1 LEGVLRKDKYSRV
14 GIGTS
19 FLWNASYVLHTMF
32 IPSSCCILVYKL
44 VTFIETR
51 IEFSG
56 NKLVT
61 DGHRLNLNEAP
72 SYSFQKNDRYDLKI
86 KVYKC
91 DVEVEMAQF
100 SNRLKILQT
109 KPTTK
114 IPE

>member
-1 LEGVLRKDKYSRV
+1 
-14 GIGTS
+14 
-19 FLWNASYVLHTMF
+19 MF

-44 VTFIETR
+44 VTSIETR

-72 SYSFQKNDRYDLKI
+72 SYSYQKNDRYDLEI

-100 SNRLKILQT
+100 SNNNNKLYYRIEKGKKVKLYNI
-109 KPTTK
+109 
-114 IPE
+114 IY